1 MKTILSFIDW
11 YLPGYK
17 AGGTLKA
24 FANQV
29 AHLDK
34 DFYFKIITRNTDYCE
49 TEPYQTVKSDSWNKI
64 APNAEVFYASAGFIN
79 LKNFRKLVNETS
91 FDAVYIHGIYSWW
104 FSILPVI
111 LAKKTKARP
120 VVVVAHGMFGKHAT
134 SVKSTKKKVF
144 SAVAKMLLLYKGVV
158 IHAANEAEA
167 VDARAFVGKSARVK
181 VAEELPM
188 KMELKEWVAREK
200 RPGELRLLSVARISP
215 EKNTRFAIEILQ
227 HCNHGN
233 ITYDIF
239 GPVYDQNY
247 WNECQDVIKKLPPN
261 VTVNYMGSLPGEQVL
276 EKMKEYH
283 FMFLP
288 TTGENFGHTIL
299 ESFMASTPVI
309 ISDKTPWQNLEQK
322 QIGWSLPLNKID
334 KFADVIENAARMGQ
348 DEYNLWSGKA
358 LDFAWEFVN
367 DQTLIEQ
374 NKRLFENE

>member
-49 TEPYQTVKSDSWNKI
+49 TEPYQTIKSDSWNKI

-79 LKNFRKLVNETS
+79 LKNFRQLVNETT
-91 FDAVYIHGIYSWW
+91 FDAVYIHGVYSWW
-104 FSILPVI
+104 FSILPVF
-111 LAKKTKARP
+111 LTKKTKSRP
-120 VVVVAHGMFGKHAT
+120 IVVVAHGMFGKHAT

-144 SAVAKMLLLYKGVV
+144 SVVAKILLLYKGVV

-167 VDARAFVGKSARVK
+167 ADAKAFVGKNARVK

-188 KMELKEWVAREK
+188 KMELKEWMPREK
-200 RPGELRLLSVARISP
+200 QQGELRLLSVARIAP
-215 EKNTRFAIEILQ
+215 EKNTRFAIETLQ
-227 HCNHGN
+227 HCKNGK
-233 ITYDIF
+233 IVYDIY
-239 GPVYDQNY
+239 GPVYEQNY
-247 WNECQDVIKKLPPN
+247 WNECQEMIKKLPPN
-261 VTVNYMGSLPGEQVL
+261 VTVNYMGSLPGDQVL
-276 EKMKEYH
+276 EKMKNYH

-309 ISDKTPWQNLEQK
+309 ISDKTPWQNLDQK
-322 QIGWSLPLNKID
+322 KIGWSLPLDKIGH
-334 KFADVIENAARMGQ
+334 FAEVIEKAAHMNQSDFDELSKNAL
-348 DEYNLWSGKA
+348 N
-358 LDFAWEFVN
+358 FAWEFVN
-367 DQTLIEQ
+367 DETLIEQ